1 MYVPPRGGLWSRDAK
16 TRRRCRSGKTFV
28 TPCCRCYISMWAS
41 RQASRGHLPD
51 ASLLW
56 AQRDIPTSSQGSTRA
71 ILAIRAS
78 QNPLGPKHGILV
90 SL

>member
-16 TRRRCRSGKTFV
+16 TLCQCHSGKTFV
-28 TPCCRCYISMWAS
+28 IPCCRCYISMWAL

-51 ASLLW
+51 VSLPW
-56 AQRDIPTSSQGSTRA
+56 AERDISISSQGSTRG
-71 ILAIRAS
+71 ILAIRVS
-78 QNPLGPKHGILV
+78 QNSLGPKHGILV